1 MYISIRLSYYNENN
15 YFYYR
20 FAIISIALIPSLSEK
35 YAIDALKYILEK
47 GRIKKTDLLE
57 IITSSWTLDKLI
69 PKLERDG
76 LLEVKESTM
85 GRRTY
90 EISLTPKGRQVAE
103 ELRNMDRINKRKSL
117 ELQPIFKLIL
127 FINEKGECKLSEL
140 KDEFPGSY
148 SYIEDLKAEGIIEA
162 SIDNSKFPSETIISL
177 KEKGKLIAQKLKE
190 LEEILKV

>member
-1 MYISIRLSYYNENN
+1 MDSLDLRFSKSILLKLYIEGSC
-15 YFYYR
+15 
-20 FAIISIALIPSLSEK
+20 
-35 YAIDALKYILEK
+35 LKTNLQDIVKNLY
-47 GRIKKTDLLE
+47 
-57 IITSSWTLDKLI
+57 SLDKLLTSLS
-69 PKLERDG
+69 KDG
-76 LLEVKESTM
+76 LINIDVKTF
-85 GRRTY
+85 GKNIQ
-90 EISLTPKGRQVAE
+90 EISLTTKGRQVAE
-103 ELRNMDRINKRKSL
+103 DLRNMDRINKRKSL

-127 FINEKGECKLSEL
+127 FISEKGECKLSEL

>member
-1 MYISIRLSYYNENN
+1 MDSLDLRFSKSILLRLYNEG
-15 YFYYR
+15 
-20 FAIISIALIPSLSEK
+20 SC
-35 YAIDALKYILEK
+35 LKTNLQDIVKNLY
-47 GRIKKTDLLE
+47 
-57 IITSSWTLDKLI
+57 SLDKLLTSLS
-69 PKLERDG
+69 KDG
-76 LLEVKESTM
+76 LINIDVKAF
-85 GRRTY
+85 GKNIQ
-90 EISLTPKGRQVAE
+90 EISLTPKGRSVAE
-103 ELRNMDRINKRKSL
+103 GLRDMGRIEKRKSL

-162 SIDNSKFPSETIISL
+162 SIDNSKFPPETIISL